1 MADYIN
7 YKKKKEGARNGST
20 IDVKQGLEAMLDA
33 YNLRG
38 KFYETMLVTS
48 WEKIMGGSIA
58 RRTEKLFVRD
68 KKLFIKI
75 NSAPLKQELSMM
87 KTKLV
92 SVLNASIGENVIED
106 VVFI

>member
-1 MADYIN
+1 MANYIN
-7 YKKKKEGARNGST
+7 YKKKKEGARNGDT
-20 IDVKQGLEAMLDA
+20 LDVKQGLEAMLEA
-33 YNLRG
+33 YNIRG
-38 KFYETMLVTS
+38 KFYETMLITS

-58 RRTEKLFVRD
+58 RRTEKLFIKD

-92 SVLNASIGENVIED
+92 DVLNASIGEKIIED

>member
-1 MADYIN
+1 MANYIN
-7 YKKKKEGARNGST
+7 YKKKKEGARNGET
-20 IDVKQGLEAMLDA
+20 MDVKQGLEAMLEA
-33 YNLRG
+33 YNIRG

-58 RRTEKLFVRD
+58 KRTEKLFIRD